1 MGLRRFRLGPT
12 SKGRGREGTGGEG
25 KGKGRKEEGRGMET
39 EGKGRGVEGRD
50 GKGICAV
57 VAFPLKKPV
66 TRGINGFILFW
77 FSSKIRPNQLFKLV

>member
-1 MGLRRFRLGPT
+1 
-12 SKGRGREGTGGEG
+12 
-25 KGKGRKEEGRGMET
+25 MET